1 MTVERVKEIL
11 INYVDNDLE
20 SADPDYVKETLEEIC
35 TEEELKEL
43 RTMKEGVI
51 KALASISETDS
62 HGNVRAYRY
71 DTAINEIRKAV
82 YPTDWEYNVP
92 FEVVR

>member
-20 SADPDYVKETLEEIC
+20 SADPDYVKETLENIC

-43 RTMKEGVI
+43 GFWNWF
-51 KALASISETDS
+51 D
-62 HGNVRAYRY
+62 
-71 DTAINEIRKAV
+71 
-82 YPTDWEYNVP
+82 
-92 FEVVR
+92 FEEDEDE